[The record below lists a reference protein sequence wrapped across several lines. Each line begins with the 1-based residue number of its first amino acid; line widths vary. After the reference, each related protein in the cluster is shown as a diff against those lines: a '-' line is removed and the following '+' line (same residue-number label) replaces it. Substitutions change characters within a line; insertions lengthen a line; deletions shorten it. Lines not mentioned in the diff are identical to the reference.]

1 MGPTTP
7 IPAPY
12 VSPSLHSAGSRP
24 PPPFSLGPPMSG
36 DLDMSNAGLA
46 LLQGGVG
53 SPNNNN
59 SSGLQAALGGP
70 NPPAGGTNGPVNLNL
85 TPGGQQQNNAGR
97 GGTDPT
103 KYKTTICRNWEQTG
117 GCQFRGCTFAHG
129 VDDLR
134 PPARPTNNQLLSSVP
149 QTALHALLTLPS
161 GSQAASNAVVDAMGS
176 STGTNPQLNGVGAV
190 PSTNSSSNAAAN
202 ALLSAGT
209 LRIEQIAELLVV
221 EVNRQRD
228 LVSVHLEANRT
239 LENMLRREQQLRAEA
254 SARLSTIE
262 KDIETVKRE
271 NALKDQEIAQLTQIL
286 DQQSKKAME
295 AFAST
300 FQTKRVNAP
309 GGHGHSSASSEKGDI
324 SDGSSGSPLAPPPSL
339 QSGTRQSTFSPS
351 LTSPTIASPT
361 APDEDRLL
369 SILNSLNLTSGQGSQ

>member
-1 MGPTTP
+1 
-7 IPAPY
+7 
-12 VSPSLHSAGSRP
+12 
-24 PPPFSLGPPMSG
+24 
-36 DLDMSNAGLA
+36 MSNAGLA
-46 LLQGGVG
+46 LLQGGIG

-70 NPPAGGTNGPVNLNL
+70 NPAAGGSTGPVNLNL

-161 GSQAASNAVVDAMGS
+161 GSPSSGNAVVDAMGS
-176 STGTNPQLNGVGAV
+176 STGTNPQLNGVGSV
-190 PSTNSSSNAAAN
+190 STNSNNAAAN

-300 FQTKRVNAP
+300 FQSKRGTAP
-309 GGHGHSSASSEKGDI
+309 GSHQYSSTSSEKGDV

-351 LTSPTIASPT
+351 LTSPTITSPT

-369 SILNSLNLTSGQGSQ
+369 SILNSLNLTSAQAPQ